1 MNKCKMAVI
10 GALLLALLS
19 GCGVPAMTAEDEQ
32 RIVNY
37 AANVALKYDGN
48 YRDRLVDL
56 SKYDTPLPEMPP
68 VEEEESTGMDPVE
81 DTDTIDVSGGQG
93 PVSSIDEFY
102 GLEGFAID
110 FADYQTCKTYPDD
123 SADDL
128 YFSLEATAGKTLLV
142 LKFQITNESAQSA
155 VLDMLSLKPVLRLQI
170 NGERN
175 VGVMQTM
182 LLDDIVSY
190 KGTLAAGESIDL
202 VLLAQIEESYEGNIT
217 QIALNMRKSDAS
229 ESQKLIL
236 LQ

>member
-1 MNKCKMAVI
+1 MNKCKMVVI

-68 VEEEESTGMDPVE
+68 VEEESTGMDPVE

-102 GLEGFAID
+102 GLEEFAID
-110 FADYQTCKTYPDD
+110 FVDYQTCKTYPDD

-128 YFSLEATAGKTLLV
+128 YFSLEATGGKTLLV

-190 KGTLAAGESIDL
+190 KGTLDAGESIDL